1 MWSSIL
7 GYVASSTNYG
17 VTNMN
22 NLYNFILAIMDGME
36 DKDRKELI
44 DKLLIHLGKKFYK
57 NFRKYV
63 IEKIPNSEHLVH
75 INRVV

>member
-1 MWSSIL
+1 MWGSIL
-7 GYVASSTNYG
+7 GYMASSTNYS

-36 DKDRKELI
+36 DKDRITLI
-44 DKLLIHLGKKFYK
+44 DKLILYLGKSFYK

-63 IEKIPNSEHLVH
+63 IEKIPNSEHLVF